1 MSIFFALLCGLS
13 YGINNI
19 WTNRVPS
26 ELSGK
31 LVFYRSFLVFL
42 INCVLTFVLWKVS
55 PNVFPVN
62 FDLVAIVQNF
72 FLASFLFVGLV
83 YLFKGLEAGPVS
95 IVGSLIGSTGII
107 SAFLASFLYGEN
119 LSPFKIFGILL
130 GIFCLFLISVD
141 FRNINNLFKQK
152 NGIIYGI
159 ITFFIFGIGFAFTRP
174 LIITLGPILFSTI
187 VELTNSFWAIIYLYF
202 TNQNIFKSNEKINLN
217 TPVNVYQKNF
227 GYLLISAGLIVVA
240 GLSQNFALIFGEVSL
255 VEPIIRSTITFFSVV
270 LSVIFLKERLKF
282 LEVLGLIGLIVSL
295 VMIGV

>member
-42 INCVLTFVLWKVS
+42 INCVLTFVLWKIL

-130 GIFCLFLISVD
+130 GILCLFLISVD
-141 FRNINNLFKQK
+141 FRNINNLFGQK

-159 ITFFIFGIGFAFTRP
+159 ITFLIFGIGFTFTKP
-174 LIITLGPILFSTI
+174 LIITLGPVLFSTT
-187 VELTNSFWAIIYLYF
+187 VELTNTFWAMIYLYF
-202 TNQNIFKSNEKINLN
+202 KKQNVFESNKQINFK
-217 TPVNVYQKNF
+217 TPFLIYQKNLS
-227 GYLLISAGLIVVA
+227 YLLISAGLIVVA
-240 GLSQNFALIFGEVSL
+240 GLSQSFALTFGSVSI

-270 LSVIFLKERLKF
+270 LSVICLKEKLKS
-282 LEVLGLIGLIVSL
+282 LEILGLIGLIVSL
-295 VMIGV
+295 VLIGI

>member
-26 ELSGK
+26 QLSGK

-42 INCVLTFVLWKVS
+42 INCVLTFVLWKVL
-55 PNVFPVN
+55 PNAFPVN
-62 FDLVAIVQNF
+62 FDLIAIVQNF

-83 YLFKGLEAGPVS
+83 YLFKGLETGPVS

-141 FRNINNLFKQK
+141 FGNINNLFKQK
-152 NGIIYGI
+152 NGIGYGI
-159 ITFFIFGIGFAFTRP
+159 ITFFIFGTGFAFTRP

-187 VELTNSFWAIIYLYF
+187 VELTNSFWALIYLYF
-202 TNQNIFKSNEKINLN
+202 TNQNIFKVNNKINL
-217 TPVNVYQKNF
+217 TAPVGVYQKNF
-227 GYLLISAGLIVVA
+227 SYLLISAVLIVVA
-240 GLSQNFALIFGEVSL
+240 GISQSFALIFGEVSL
-255 VEPIIRSTITFFSVV
+255 VEPIIRTTITFFSVA
-270 LSVIFLKERLKF
+270 LSVLFLKEKLKF
-282 LEVLGLIGLIVSL
+282 LEILGLIGLVFSL
-295 VMIGV
+295 VMIGI